1 MNSTASV
8 CLLAFVF
15 IFPQGKAKDN
25 VEQNESMI
33 KVSLTSVRLE
43 LNLALGGLQASCLEN
58 TTD

>member
-1 MNSTASV
+1 MNSLVSV

-25 VEQNESMI
+25 IEQNETMI

-43 LNLALGGLQASCLEN
+43 LSLGLGGLQASCLEN
-58 TTD
+58 MAD